1 MTMAETTKYQS
12 QANGSGV
19 WFDLGPWY
27 PTLAPSLDYAK
38 MKKEKEGFKKV
49 RVVKRVT
56 VETVAWVDEGGV

>member
-1 MTMAETTKYQS
+1 MTTMTKYQS

-27 PTLAPSLDYAK
+27 PTFDDSLSYAK
-38 MKKEKEGFKKV
+38 ERKVREGFKKV

-56 VETVAWVDEGGV
+56 EETVMWVDEGVV